1 MHQVLQQTGLQ
12 RFKRSDEEL
21 FVKSNKANSLD
32 NQGKH
37 QEALKIYE
45 EIDQKYRQELRED
58 HPNALII
65 KNNMA
70 LVLDHQGRYKEALKI
85 LEEVY
90 RKQKGTLLLENSF
103 TLSTRSNMAVVL
115 DHQGKYQE
123 ALEIFKEVYE
133 KRKEILGQ
141 YNSNTLATRNRI
153 ALALDHQGKYQE
165 ALEILEEVYQK
176 REEVL
181 DSDALIILS
190 SKALV
195 LSHQGKHQEAS
206 EIFGEVYQKRKEIL
220 GRSHP
225 DTLRTRNN
233 EAMEL
238 SSLKKYQEA
247 LEISQEVLQKQ
258 TEMLGLNHPDVL
270 VTMSN
275 VGLILNSQGEH
286 QEALGV
292 LNEVY
297 EKRKEVLGQ
306 YHPNTLITMNNIASV
321 LEDQYR
327 YQEALKI
334 YKEVCEKVQ
343 ELFEMDYPLT
353 LLVKKGIVSTLK
365 KQISVGSEL
374 KSLGKYQEALKIYE
388 EVYQE
393 QKEVLGPDHPDT
405 LLTKN
410 NIAAVL
416 DKQGKYNEALQ
427 TYKEVF
433 DIEKV
438 MLGPDHPDTLL
449 TKNNIASLDKKI
461 HSLLAN
467 CLTRSRRRRDINN
480 CQFSWEDIDQFNGE
494 DESRN
499 PNKIEIDSEKFI
511 PYIRDIDE
519 SKRIQLIQI
528 ADQVKVTG
536 KFQGLVNSLI
546 SNQKVMNHLSKVQRA
561 SSITMYGMMAQ
572 NVLADFSNDDYGGVA
587 IDIGFVAG
595 GRGFAKVAEAASLKG
610 AELVANGR
618 FALGRS
624 LKMASPFLARG
635 TSAFVVYDLV
645 DQMKEYKEGNP
656 DALVG
661 IIGDGIYIGVDAA
674 EIGVKVAEGF
684 ELLEGVSSITG
695 PIGEA
700 MVAVMVVGTG
710 VYLAVKEV
718 NKIGEII
725 NLTEKEKFIEGLRA
739 FIGMKP
745 ETYIEELMEEKQIN
759 DQLVKQGFEYLKQHS
774 DIQKYVFPTGKLVVD
789 SCYNIQH
796 KTIKCI
802 TSVSCLMDMPV
813 TYYTEKC
820 TTKFQVDLN
829 NTILLGKKQTYAFF
843 NQAKI
848 DKPNEGEILCSPAKL
863 VNLLEFR
870 ESVIAGEFLGL
881 DDNRN
886 LRLSLDSLVSKGY
899 KRMSQAGFF
908 CKDAIGIA
916 TNNSGKYTLIDL
928 GDGDDHAEGF
938 LDSQNI
944 FLIGNGPKK
953 IDGGTDA
960 IFIFNGNSTTGYING
975 GNGSDTIDIGEF
987 ALREKVILVDLSR
1000 KYIRYLNHSI
1010 KIENINRVLARKG
1023 KRDEIICACSTE
1035 YVDGRGGRNS
1045 DRKDMITI
1053 PSLDCSY
1060 DMQLV
1065 VRPHTTIIYNNTLR
1079 GNFSYIVPL
1088 QEGKA
1093 SVNLPINSQS
1103 QHRFTFN
1110 YTLFDISNSSFNAD
1124 AITFNFLPKLP
1135 NGRLSITITYHTT
1148 DNISYRLNDGT
1159 EIKIGEKNN
1168 LYALQ
1173 KSNKAINEI
1182 INDYPAI
1189 ANKLKMYIFVQ
1200 SLPNNETIAI
1210 GHGNHDVLHNNPYC
1224 KSHLVGNGGENIF
1237 VITSGYKALDESK
1250 LPIPEVMIYDVD
1262 KENKVDTLDLRQVKQ
1277 QIMKDLDKE
1286 VKVKT
1291 KIEGK
1296 DLLLLIYYDE
1306 INQISEIL
1314 SRTIRYDVVCIRLK
1328 GTLITNWHERLHVLL
1343 DNATMKIEG
1352 FDLKPL
1358 PLVFAEDKEI
1368 IVVTPKDIEKENKL
1382 VISRKAGDYVFARS
1396 GDDLIITSA
1405 FDRNLTNNEFCTIC
1419 LNNFYQ
1425 EPKMETLSIKFTDKE
1440 ILLKDEMD
1448 RINNASIL
1456 TEQLAQYKNDTYN
1469 TVFDHGNTISNI
1481 TDLHQRKRREVKSYE
1496 DQEFFYARNNV
1507 NTGLKEEKV
1516 TNSGSRPTSWIASVA
1531 QWVKGKLFNEQGVF
1545 YAHAN
1550 SSMKDVKAIP
1560 VIQEHTQ
1567 NQSSGIASP
1576 EINSTTV
1583 NSTVILADLITR
1595 QLTGVKYGS
1604 SIGSLSK
1611 DRILEDKMNDIE
1623 KSIKRAINNDYSKI
1637 APEQEPKT
1645 NFKYVSTEKA
1655 IKNQGRES
1663 V

>member
-1 MHQVLQQTGLQ
+1 
-12 RFKRSDEEL
+12 
-21 FVKSNKANSLD
+21 
-32 NQGKH
+32 
-37 QEALKIYE
+37 
-45 EIDQKYRQELRED
+45 
-58 HPNALII
+58 
-65 KNNMA
+65 
-70 LVLDHQGRYKEALKI
+70 
-85 LEEVY
+85 
-90 RKQKGTLLLENSF
+90 
-103 TLSTRSNMAVVL
+103 
-115 DHQGKYQE
+115 
-123 ALEIFKEVYE
+123 
-133 KRKEILGQ
+133 
-141 YNSNTLATRNRI
+141 
-153 ALALDHQGKYQE
+153 
-165 ALEILEEVYQK
+165 
-176 REEVL
+176 
-181 DSDALIILS
+181 
-190 SKALV
+190 
-195 LSHQGKHQEAS
+195 
-206 EIFGEVYQKRKEIL
+206 
-220 GRSHP
+220 
-225 DTLRTRNN
+225 
-233 EAMEL
+233 
-238 SSLKKYQEA
+238 
-247 LEISQEVLQKQ
+247 
-258 TEMLGLNHPDVL
+258 MLGLNHPDVL

-306 YHPNTLITMNNIASV
+306 YHPNTLITMSNIASV

-374 KSLGKYQEALKIYE
+374 KNLGKYQEALKIYE

-393 QKEVLGPDHPDT
+393 QREVLGPDHPDT

-438 MLGPDHPDTLL
+438 VLGPDHPDTLL

-519 SKRIQLIQI
+519 SKRTQLIQI

-546 SNQKVMNHLSKVQRA
+546 SNQKVVNHLSRIQRA
-561 SSITMYGMMAQ
+561 SSITMDGMMAK
-572 NVLADFSNDDYGGVA
+572 NILADFLNDDYGGVA

-595 GRGFAKVAEAASLKG
+595 GRGFAKVAEAASIKG
-610 AELVANGR
+610 AGLIADGKLM
-618 FALGRS
+618 LGRS
-624 LKMASPFLARG
+624 F
-635 TSAFVVYDLV
+635 
-645 DQMKEYKEGNP
+645 
-656 DALVG
+656 
-661 IIGDGIYIGVDAA
+661 
-674 EIGVKVAEGF
+674 EIGVEVAEVLG
-684 ELLEGVSSITG
+684 LLEGVSSITG

-700 MVAVMVVGTG
+700 MVAVLVVGTG
-710 VYLAVKEV
+710 VYRAVEEV

-725 NLTEKEKFIEGLRA
+725 NLTKKEKFIEGLRA
-739 FIGMKP
+739 FIVMKP

-774 DIQKYVFPTGKLVVD
+774 DIQKYVFPIGKLVVD
-789 SCYNIQH
+789 SCHNIQH

-802 TSVSCLMDMPV
+802 TSVSCLIDMPV

-829 NTILLGKKQTYAFF
+829 NTILLGKEKTYDFF
-843 NQAKI
+843 SKAKI
-848 DKPNEGEILCSPAKL
+848 ANPNEGKILCSPAKP
-863 VNLLEFR
+863 VNLLKFR
-870 ESVIAGEFLGL
+870 ESVIAGEFFGS
-881 DDNRN
+881 DDNK
-886 LRLSLDSLVSKGY
+886 LSLDSLVPEGY
-899 KRMSQAGFF
+899 ERMSQAGYF
-908 CKDAIGIA
+908 CHNAIGIA

-928 GDGDDHAEGF
+928 GDGDDYAEGSF
-938 LDSQNI
+938 SQNI

-953 IDGGTDA
+953 IDGGKDD
-960 IFIFNGNSTTGYING
+960 IFIFHGNSTTGYING
-975 GNGSDTIDIGEF
+975 GSGSNTIDIGEF
-987 ALREKVILVDLSR
+987 ALREKAILVDLSR

-1035 YVDGRGGRNS
+1035 YVDGRGGKNS
-1045 DRKDMITI
+1045 YRKDMITI

-1060 DMQLV
+1060 EMQLV
-1065 VRPHTTIIYNNTLR
+1065 VRPHTTIIYNQALE

-1088 QEGKA
+1088 QGGEA

-1135 NGRLSITITYHTT
+1135 NGKLNITITYNAT
-1148 DNISYRLNDGT
+1148 DNISYRLSDGT
-1159 EIKIGEKNN
+1159 EIRIGEKNN

-1189 ANKLKMYIFVQ
+1189 ANQLKMYIFVQ
-1200 SLPNNETIAI
+1200 LLINNETAAI

-1224 KSHLVGNGGENIF
+1224 RSHLVGNGGENIF
-1237 VITSGYKALDESK
+1237 VITSGYKTLDESK
-1250 LPIPEVMIYDVD
+1250 LPIPEVVIYDVD
-1262 KENKVDTLDLRQVKQ
+1262 EENKIDTLDLRQVKQ
-1277 QIMKDLDKE
+1277 QIMKDLGKE

-1314 SRTIRYDVVCIRLK
+1314 SRTIRYDVICIRLK
-1328 GTLITNWHERLHVLL
+1328 GTLITNWYERLHVLL

-1368 IVVTPKDIEKENKL
+1368 IVIKSEDIEKENKL
-1382 VISRKAGDYVFARS
+1382 VISRKAGDYSFARS

-1481 TDLHQRKRREVKSYE
+1481 TDLHQRKHREVKSYE
-1496 DQEFFYARNNV
+1496 NQEFFYARNNF

-1516 TNSGSRPTSWIASVA
+1516 TNSGSRPTSWIGDLVS
-1531 QWVKGKLFNEQGVF
+1531 WVKGKWFSEEASERKELF

-1550 SSMKDVKAIP
+1550 IGLKERKQENGPMNNLIAKLYGGLFSSSSQQAISSPISHKEQESKGSASQFSTGACVDVNGTIMLLDVLIRKATGQEFVSSENQPIPLPEAQAYALNIKEEFSKAIVSEADIP
-1560 VIQEHTQ
+1560 ADKLIDLAEM
-1567 NQSSGIASP
+1567 QSKVFKVVVSGSGSKVR
-1576 EINSTTV
+1576 N
-1583 NSTVILADLITR
+1583 ILLSYATPI
-1595 QLTGVKYGS
+1595 
-1604 SIGSLSK
+1604 IG
-1611 DRILEDKMNDIE
+1611 
-1623 KSIKRAINNDYSKI
+1623 
-1637 APEQEPKT
+1637 Q
-1645 NFKYVSTEKA
+1645 EKA
-1655 IKNQGRES
+1655 EGLLTTLLYEARPQSYLSNVAIDNPGTKLVGRS
-1663 V
+1663 T